1 MSSPWT
7 TLLTAA
13 DLDAR
18 YALTASLDPA
28 FARREREF
36 YESRSANQLRALR
49 TQAWNCSEGDAYQL
63 AQTYLAR
70 VAS

>member
-1 MSSPWT
+1 MTNAWT
-7 TLLTAA
+7 HTLTAA
-13 DLDAR
+13 ELEAR

-36 YESRSANQLRALR
+36 YERCTVNDLRALR
-49 TQAWNCSEGDAYQL
+49 TQAWNATQPDAYQL

-70 VAS
+70 AGA